1 MKILN
6 RKKRIFNP
14 YNMKQAFVLGL
25 LMVSTAIAYSQVRN
39 TSSTYHT
46 SDTVKVFDVREKLVQ
61 LAMQNPS
68 YEVVDRNVNK
78 SLYELRKAKGGWLGA
93 VSVTGNVN
101 EFTINPPPTN
111 NPQGFAN
118 FYPRYNISV
127 NVPLDLF
134 TNKSNDVKIAR
145 ENYLIAEANRNDR
158 YRQIRAE
165 VLTKYED
172 YLMHKEKLE
181 SQIRITQDEYT
192 IFMAKERDFKD
203 GIINLDDYTRASKA
217 YEDTRL
223 RRSEYQR
230 NLNVAKYDLER
241 MIGVPLE
248 EALATK

>member
-1 MKILN
+1 MKVLT
-6 RKKRIFNP
+6 RKKRQFNP
-14 YNMKQAFVLGL
+14 YNMKQVFVLGF
-25 LMVSTAIAYSQVRN
+25 LMASTLIAFSQNRN
-39 TSSTYHT
+39 ASSTYHT
-46 SDTVKVFDVREKLVQ
+46 SDTGKVFDVREKLVQ
-61 LAMQNPS
+61 LALQNPS

-78 SLYELRKAKGGWLGA
+78 SLYELRKAKGSWLGA
-93 VSVTGNVN
+93 VSVQGNLN
-101 EFTINPPPTN
+101 EFTINPPPLAGGVPN
-111 NPQGFAN
+111 LF
-118 FYPRYNISV
+118 PRYNVSLT
-127 NVPLDLF
+127 VPLDLF

-172 YLMHKEKLE
+172 WVMHKEKLE
-181 SQIRITQDEYT
+181 SQVRITQDEYT
-192 IFMAKERDFKD
+192 MYMAKERDFQD

-217 YEDTRL
+217 YENTKLL
-223 RRSEYQR
+223 RIEYQR